1 MFLTAAVAM
10 ADRIASER
18 GEKVGQTVGYQIRLE
33 SRVSPRTLLTFCT
46 NGVLLRTLMGSGP
59 YKSDLD
65 EDSSSTLSKLHWA
78 PNSLASVTHIIIDE
92 VHERDRFSDFLLTV
106 LRDALVS
113 FPSLKLILMSATI
126 DVRKFSNYFVNAHH
140 MHVPGKI
147 YPVKQIFLE
156 DVLLLT
162 NYNNSKMDRKRNDQY
177 LSTNIDQ
184 GSNFQMQSTINA
196 LDMPMKM
203 CQDVLSENSM
213 ENFAMEQDISFD
225 SLTQNGEFVR
235 FAMEDDIII
244 EPDDDTKCKADNLLF
259 NMFRNNCDK
268 SFNEFIDLITSDESH
283 LSVDYLHSETGATIL
298 MCAAIHNRIEIIEN
312 LLVFGADPSLKAKNG
327 WTAHDFAICNENEIA
342 ADIIVS
348 YKNSLASIVVDEQT
362 DEIRTSNSDMDSIA
376 RSYDDLNI
384 DIKRPRR
391 NIASVVL
398 DSKVDRGLTEEQI
411 QALKTYQKMFND
423 DSEKGVDKS
432 LIAAVVK
439 FIIAQEKN
447 MEQNESLGSILVFLP
462 GYEDIIGVSNL
473 LKEDSSILVLML
485 HSQMVSL
492 DQKKVFHPPPK
503 GLTKVILATNI
514 AETSIT
520 INDVRY
526 VIDTGKVKEKSY
538 DSLSGATMLKVA
550 WISQDSAIQ
559 RMGRAG
565 RTQSGI
571 CFRLFS
577 CARYDNMLKNSVPE
591 ILRTPLTELCLA
603 TKLLAPIDTPIA
615 DFLSKA
621 PDPPSFTA
629 TRAAVEELK
638 QMEAIDSWEGVTELG
653 SHLLDLPIEPRL
665 GKMVLYAVV
674 LKCLDPILTIV
685 CCVSYKDPFILS
697 PNPALKAAAKAARHG
712 FSGGSISDH
721 MALLRVFQGWQK
733 ARVEGNE
740 KQFCYNYQ
748 ISTSTME
755 MITGMRTQL
764 LGQLR
769 ASGFVRAKGF
779 GDIRDLNKYS
789 ENWAVVKA
797 ALVGGAYPNL
807 ARYDRDSKLLRTSKE
822 SKVRLHPN
830 SVILNPS
837 LKDKSSATS
846 SGNNQKSLGAI
857 ATDWFLFDEMSRA
870 GRLALIRGV
879 TAISPVT
886 VAIFAG
892 PIRVASDENTTKSTL
907 GKQENEDSGSEDDP
921 DNSESNCHFLKID
934 EMIVFRTENDI
945 VSLLSQLRQK
955 WGAMFLRRLQCA
967 GKPMT
972 QVDDCVV
979 NTLVTILNSEEIVL
993 KLNQPVGIG
1002 QRPKAI
1008 PPPDSC
1014 NSNFKSFSPRK
1025 GNRSKTPYEGNR
1037 YTAYK
1042 EKSSI
1047 PQSLIQPQQS
1057 VIKEIDNPYE
1067 LKSGSLNVGNGEM
1080 VEQIDSSTKYF
1091 VIKATNSLALEF
1103 SIGRGRWQFGNQTEH
1118 RLTKAIKSGYSVIL
1132 IFSVQGSSHFQGF
1145 ASFSGRVS
1153 PERFSEL
1160 KSQGQGS
1167 GSGTQYF
1174 IDWIKKGNVP
1184 FQATKHLLNL
1194 YNDKRKVQTS
1204 RDGQELDPIL
1214 GSTLCKMWNRPSKF
1228 PENERCGLMNSNMI
1242 KSEGNQDGY
1251 PKSSRRI
1258 VGRYQSS

>member
-1 MFLTAAVAM
+1 M

-59 YKSDLD
+59 YTSEIDENSGSDM
-65 EDSSSTLSKLHWA
+65 SKVNWA
-78 PNSLASVTHIIIDE
+78 PSALASVTHIIIDE

-106 LRDALVS
+106 LRDALSS

-126 DVRKFSNYFVNAHH
+126 DVKKFSSYFLNAQHI
-140 MHVPGKI
+140 HVPGKI

-162 NYNNSKMDRKRNDQY
+162 NYNSAKKDYMKNKHNLAM
-177 LSTNIDQ
+177 TTDQ
-184 GSNFQMQSTINA
+184 GTYCQMQQKINA
-196 LDMPMKM
+196 CDMSMN
-203 CQDVLSENSM
+203 VSEDANVNQSNYNS
-213 ENFAMEQDISFD
+213 AMEVDVEFNGSKLHGETLQIS
-225 SLTQNGEFVR
+225 
-235 FAMEDDIII
+235 MEDDIII
-244 EPDDDTKCKADNLLF
+244 EPDESTKLKADKLLF
-259 NMFRNNCDK
+259 DMFSNNSDE
-268 SFNEFIDLITSDESH
+268 SFNEFIGLITSEEIH
-283 LSVDYLHSETGATIL
+283 ISVDYLHSNTGATVL
-298 MCAAIHNRIEIIEN
+298 MCAALHNRIEIIEN
-312 LLVFGADPSLKAKNG
+312 LLVLGADPEIKAKNG
-327 WTAHDFAICNENEIA
+327 WSAQDFALCNENEIA
-342 ADIIVS
+342 SDIIIS
-348 YKNSLASIVVDEQT
+348 YRNALSSTVVDGQNIE
-362 DEIRTSNSDMDSIA
+362 DRHSNTDMDSVT
-376 RSYDDLNI
+376 RSCEDLNL
-384 DIKRPRR
+384 DAKRPRR
-391 NIASVVL
+391 NVANIVL
-398 DSKVDRGLTEEQI
+398 DNRVDRVLTMEQE
-411 QALKTYQKMFND
+411 QALKAYQKTYDD
-423 DSEKGVDKS
+423 DSEKGVDKF
-432 LIAAVVK
+432 LIVAIVK
-439 FIIAQEKN
+439 FIIEQEQRV
-447 MEQNESLGSILVFLP
+447 ERNEYMGSILVFLP
-462 GYEDIIGVSNL
+462 GYEDIIGISNL

-550 WISQDSAIQ
+550 WVSQDSAIQ

-565 RTQSGI
+565 RTQSGT

-577 CARYDNMLKNSVPE
+577 TARYDNMLKSSIPE

-603 TKLLAPIDTPIA
+603 TKLLAPSDTPIA

-629 TRAAVEELK
+629 TRAAVQELK

-697 PNPALKAAAKAARHG
+697 PNPTLKAAAKAARHA

-733 ARVEGNE
+733 ARVDGNE

-769 ASGFVRAKGF
+769 ASGFVRAKGY

-807 ARYDRDSKLLRTSKE
+807 ARFDRVSKLLRTSKE
-822 SKVRLHPN
+822 SKVRLHPH
-830 SVILNPS
+830 SVLLDS
-837 LKDKSSATS
+837 SQKSKLSATS
-846 SGNNQKSLGAI
+846 SGSNQKSLGSI
-857 ATDWFLFDEMSRA
+857 STDWFLFDEMSRA
-870 GRLALIRGV
+870 GRLALVRGV
-879 TAISPVT
+879 TAVSPVT

-892 PIRVASDENTTKSTL
+892 PIRTTIEESPTEISLLPKETEL
-907 GKQENEDSGSEDDP
+907 EDSDCEEDIDTDP
-921 DNSESNCHFLKID
+921 NCYPLKID
-934 EMIVFRTENDI
+934 DLIVFRTTKDI
-945 VSLLSQLRQK
+945 ASLLFYIRRK

-967 GKPMT
+967 AKPMN
-972 QVDDCVV
+972 QADEYIV
-979 NTLVTILNSEEIVL
+979 NALVTILNSEEMAL
-993 KLNQPVGIG
+993 KLNQPIGIG

-1008 PPPDSC
+1008 PPPDS
-1014 NSNFKSFSPRK
+1014 SNAKAYSPRK
-1025 GNRSKTPYEGNR
+1025 ANRYKNCDGNR
-1037 YTAYK
+1037 YTTFKDKLTVTQY
-1042 EKSSI
+1042 
-1047 PQSLIQPQQS
+1047 LMQPQQS
-1057 VIKEIDNPYE
+1057 VITESEKHNEM
-1067 LKSGSLNVGNGEM
+1067 KSGVSSAGNSE
-1080 VEQIDSSTKYF
+1080 VLEQIDNSTKYF

-1103 SIGRGRWQFGNQTEH
+1103 SIRKGRWQFGNQTEH
-1118 RLTKAIKSGYSVIL
+1118 RLAKAIKSGYSVIL

-1167 GSGTQYF
+1167 GSGTQYY

-1194 YNDKRKVQTS
+1194 YNEKRKVQTS
-1204 RDGQELDPIL
+1204 RDGQELDPVL
-1214 GSTLCKMWNRPSKF
+1214 GSTLCKMWDRSFKF
-1228 PENERCGLMNSNMI
+1228 SENVGCGVMNVSTNAI
-1242 KSEGNQDGY
+1242 EANQGGY

-1258 VGRYQSS
+1258 VGRYQS